1 VIFLDSN
8 VVIDVLE
15 RDAAWFDWS
24 AERIASAARDN
35 IVAASSIVVA
45 ECAGRFADLTE
56 ATAAFSALDMVI
68 EDLPLQAAF
77 AAGRLFRQHRR
88 STADRK
94 RILAD
99 FLIGAHAKQAGKALI
114 TRDAEL
120 YRRYFPELPLITPE
134 TDNG

>member
-1 VIFLDSN
+1 MIFLDSN
-8 VVIDVLE
+8 VIIDVLE

-24 AERIASAARDN
+24 AERIASAARDD

-45 ECAGRFADLTE
+45 ECAGRFSDLTQ
-56 ATAAFSALDMVI
+56 AVAAFSTLDIVI
-68 EDLPLQAAF
+68 EDLPLEAAF
-77 AAGRLFRQHRR
+77 VAGHLFRHHRR

-120 YRRYFPELPLITPE
+120 YRRYFHELPLIAPE